1 MQESAPKTRIYNPKT
16 GGVRRMKL
24 EELRETVVSKEKI
37 FEGRI
42 LDVQK
47 WTVSLPGGNEAFRE
61 VVLHRGASAVVP
73 VDEDKNVYLVT
84 QYRAPIGDLLTEIPA
99 GKLDYA
105 GEDRL
110 QAAKRELREETGFT
124 ADKWTHLTDL
134 YTTPGFSSEMIS
146 VYLAQ
151 GLKNGETDFD
161 DDEFIDVKKLPLA
174 EAVRMARAGEIRDGK
189 TVAGLLLADH
199 IVNGD

>member
-1 MQESAPKTRIYNPKT
+1 
-16 GGVRRMKL
+16 MKL

-47 WTVSLPGGNEAFRE
+47 WTVSLPGGNKTFRE

-134 YTTPGFSSEMIS
+134 HTTPGFSSEMIS

-151 GLKNGETDFD
+151 GLKNGETDFV